1 MAPPVRSH
9 SAMSELPD
17 TVLVRELGAR
27 GRGLVAARDVK
38 TGDLLLQEYPLLV
51 IDGEDNEVGVP
62 TEFRLNS
69 NVYRSQVMHL
79 NLSLKQ
85 LTRLPEAKCWS
96 SLIQ

>member
-1 MAPPVRSH
+1 MPKCTDVRLNFSK
-9 SAMSELPD
+9 STQVAKLE
-17 TVLVRELGAR
+17 GK
-27 GRGLVAARDVK
+27 GKGLVATRKAAA
-38 TGDLLLQEYPLLV
+38 GDLLLQEYPLMV

-62 TEFRLNS
+62 IELRLNS
-69 NVYRSQVMHL
+69 NAYRSQVMHL